1 MRPLP
6 SISTTGVMRREW
18 KFDRRNGMWTVN
30 NNFFDPNVS
39 RATVVQDRPE
49 IWHFDTNGG
58 WAHPIHFHMEEGRV
72 LSYNGKSVS
81 GTVLGGRKDV
91 FTLYDGDEMDVYVK
105 FRDFLGRYVL
115 HCHNTVHEDHAMMVR
130 FDIVRPS

>member
-1 MRPLP
+1 
-6 SISTTGVMRREW
+6 
-18 KFDRRNGMWTVN
+18 
-30 NNFFDPNVS
+30 
-39 RATVVQDRPE
+39 
-49 IWHFDTNGG
+49 
-58 WAHPIHFHMEEGRV
+58 V